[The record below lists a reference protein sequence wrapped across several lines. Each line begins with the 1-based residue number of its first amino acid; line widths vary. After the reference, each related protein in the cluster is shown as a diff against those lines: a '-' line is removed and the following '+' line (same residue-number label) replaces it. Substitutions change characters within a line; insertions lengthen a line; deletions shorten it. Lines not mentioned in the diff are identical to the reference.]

1 MANFSFDIVSELDKA
16 ELNNVFDQVKRE
28 IASRYDFKG
37 TAANIEWL
45 NDDRNGFKLTGS
57 SDYQID
63 AIIDSIRKK
72 LSLRGL
78 SQHLLDSS
86 LDNVTSNLKVT
97 KEVPFKKGLDQVK
110 TKQLS
115 ALIRDNLP
123 KLKSVIQVETLRV
136 SGVSKNDLQSA
147 INLIKEQDLDYPL
160 QFINFR

>member
-28 IASRYDFKG
+28 IANRYDFKG